1 MVRERAKEDH
11 GKVKERKRD
20 AEGNGETGGGGVK
33 GRRKGKKKTVKK

>member
-20 AEGNGETGGGGVK
+20 AEGNGETGGGGVSRE
-33 GRRKGKKKTVKK
+33 GERVEKKKQ